1 MSVVIPPD
9 IIALSFYINKS
20 SMLQLK
26 KLLWLVLLVLSLQS
40 SWAFSLLGP
49 VGNGDDS
56 YQQTVIGYNPLAN
69 GNAPPFIVDGQ
80 PSGPKNLGE
89 EYRRNVPVLYYAA
102 DSTFLD
108 YFGSNGLAA
117 VDQTYTIL
125 NNVLT
130 NSVDTYSKGLTE
142 FPLNTTEPNYEAQA
156 LELTDLKSEA
166 LYLMTEQLGLADA
179 VRYTWALHDRFQP
192 GGTTCPNDTE
202 YAVIMRNFD
211 ISSTPLNQIQYS
223 PYVNGV
229 LYDYFIFENCGAA
242 GASPPDADAVEFPDD
257 PLENNPPVASEEDP
271 ILPGYF
277 YTGLTRDDV
286 AGLRYLLSSN
296 NINTENVQAT
306 SQLIVTNTSSPT
318 ILTTFS
324 LAQLFA
330 NAQTN
335 PPSVLTALFP
345 GLQITSVTT
354 NFSLVNVPNV
364 FTYLQ
369 NMVGAPVGTVQLI
382 TQTNGFTASV
392 VINYTYT
399 FGNLMNSAGQSIN
412 NFSINSP
419 TTITVQTIQITNLI
433 GAPYDSAIDILTTS
447 KIIKTNGVSG
457 DFFLLPANVCS
468 FNIITNLGSQVVYT
482 TNATFTATSVTNL
495 LGSSVFFQQVLSSYT
510 NHFLLVQQATCST
523 TTAGPA
529 LRQGIQKIKF
539 IRANFD
545 SLLGQFFQPVT
556 NNYSMVTITNYQIVT
571 QSFQRVV
578 TQPDFVFSA
587 ADLASGPSAAPL
599 VAEANRS
606 ITFDTSAIIGGL
618 AGPGIITSPAS
629 FTFDKVGPVF
639 LNIGPA
645 SLTGGLISFFNWG
658 SFDETT
664 NPPVVYPNGTS
675 IDNLISQVLIQISP
689 GTLPDAT
696 NGVPYDVVLSASN
709 GQPPFTWSIV
719 SGSLPNGLT
728 LSSSGEISG
737 KPTGNTSGIYNFT
750 IELTDTNG
758 RATDFNY
765 SITVN

>member
-1 MSVVIPPD
+1 MSD
-9 IIALSFYINKS
+9 
-20 SMLQLK
+20 MMQLK
-26 KLLWLVLLVLSLQS
+26 KSLWLFLLALSLQGAL
-40 SWAFSLLGP
+40 AFSLLGP

-56 YQQTVIGYNPLAN
+56 YQVTTIGYNPLAN
-69 GNAPPFIVDGQ
+69 ANGPPFFIDGQ

-102 DSTFLD
+102 DSTFLN

-117 VDQTYTIL
+117 VDQTYAIL
-125 NNVLT
+125 NNLA
-130 NSVDTYSKGLTE
+130 NVDTYSKSLTE

-192 GGTTCPNDTE
+192 PGTTCPNSTE

-211 ISSTPLNQIQYS
+211 ISSTPLNQVQYS

-242 GASPPDADAVEFPDD
+242 GVSPPDADAVEFPAD
-257 PLENNPPVASEEDP
+257 PLANNPPVASEEYP
-271 ILPGYF
+271 LIPGNF

-296 NINTENVQAT
+296 NINTENVQAD

-318 ILTTFS
+318 IITTFS

-330 NAQTN
+330 DSQTN
-335 PPSVLTALFP
+335 PPDVLTALFP
-345 GLQITSVTT
+345 GLQVTSVTT
-354 NFSLVNVPNV
+354 NYSLVNVPNV
-364 FTYLQ
+364 FTFLQ
-369 NMVGAPVGTVQLI
+369 NMIGAPVGTVQLI
-382 TQTNGFTASV
+382 TRTNGFTASLV
-392 VINYTYT
+392 TNYTYT

-412 NFSINSP
+412 SFSMNSP
-419 TTITVQTIQITNLI
+419 ITFTVQTIQITNLI
-433 GAPYDSAIDILTTS
+433 GAPYNSAIDILITS
-447 KIIKTNGVSG
+447 KVVKTNGVSG
-457 DFFLLPANVCS
+457 DFFLLPSNICG
-468 FNIITNLGSQVVYT
+468 FNLITNLGSQVVFN
-482 TNATFTATSVTNL
+482 TNTILTASTVTNL
-495 LGSSVFFQQVLSSYT
+495 LGSSVFFQQVLTPFT
-510 NHFLLVQQATCST
+510 NHFLLVQQSTCST
-523 TTAGPA
+523 ATAGPA
-529 LRQGIQKIKF
+529 LRQGIQKVKF

-556 NNYSMVTITNYQIVT
+556 NNYAMVAITNSRLVT
-571 QSFQRVV
+571 QSFQRIV

-587 ADLASGPSAAPL
+587 ADLASGPSAAPV

-639 LNIGPA
+639 LNIGTA

-664 NPPVVYPNGTS
+664 NPPVVYPDGTS
-675 IDNLISQVLIQISP
+675 IDNLISQVLIQVSP
-689 GTLPDAT
+689 STLPNAT
-696 NGVPYDVVLSASN
+696 NGTSYDVILSASN
-709 GQPPFTWSIV
+709 GQPPFTYAIV

-728 LSSSGEISG
+728 ISSSGEISG
-737 KPTGNTSGIYNFT
+737 TPTGNTSGIYNFT

-758 RATDFNY
+758 RPTDFTY